1 MGDPISRLPT
11 DTSVNTADEQRILM
25 SLGKRNDAQS
35 VSAAIAPSPTQIPD
49 SHEVRN
55 LVIIT
60 VLFVI
65 FTRDSVDGFIARV
78 IPSADTWYYKLLI
91 RTVLF
96 VALYFIL
103 TNISFKIN

>member
-11 DTSVNTADEQRILM
+11 DTSLNTPDEQRILM
-25 SLGKRNDAQS
+25 SLGKREDT
-35 VSAAIAPSPTQIPD
+35 SAAIVPPAAQIPE
-49 SHEVRN
+49 SHEIRN
-55 LVIIT
+55 LVIVT

-65 FTRDSVDGFIARV
+65 FTRDFIDGFITRV
-78 IPSADTWYYKLLI
+78 VPSADTWYAKLLI

-103 TNISFKIN
+103 TNISLRVST

>member
-1 MGDPISRLPT
+1 MGDPISQLPT
-11 DTSVNTADEQRILM
+11 DTSANTTDEQRILM
-25 SLGKRNDAQS
+25 SLGKREEE
-35 VSAAIAPSPTQIPD
+35 AAPVPQIPA

-55 LVIIT
+55 LVIVT

-65 FTRDSVDGFIARV
+65 FTRDFVDGFIARV

-96 VALYFIL
+96 AALYFIL
-103 TNISFKIN
+103 TNINLSFAKQ

>member
-11 DTSVNTADEQRILM
+11 DTSINTSDEQRILM
-25 SLGKRNDAQS
+25 SLGKRDDTQN
-35 VSAAIAPSPTQIPD
+35 VSTAVAPSPTQIPE

-65 FTRDSVDGFIARV
+65 FTRDSIDGFITRV

-91 RTVLF
+91 RTILF

-103 TNISFKIN
+103 TNLSLRL

>member
-11 DTSVNTADEQRILM
+11 DTGVNTPDEQRILM
-25 SLGKRNDAQS
+25 SLGKRDDVQNLGT
-35 VSAAIAPSPTQIPD
+35 AIPSPTQIPE

-55 LVIIT
+55 LVIVT

-65 FTRDSVDGFIARV
+65 FTQDFVDGFIARV
-78 IPSADTWYYKLLI
+78 VPSANTWYYKLII

-103 TNISFKIN
+103 TNISLKIN